1 MSDTPHEETP
11 METRRIEKY
20 ATWPEVR
27 ARLAALRLAG
37 YRGVAV
43 DMETEIRVTVTRGK
57 HPDFTPLPGAA
68 RPEEPCL
75 RACCALH
82 THASELADV
91 IALTELFLTTIP
103 EQTDAREYLTKR
115 TRFLLGLIGR
125 YPLPRLDGR
134 A

>member
-11 METRRIEKY
+11 MNTRRIESY
-20 ATWPEVR
+20 QTWPEVR

-37 YRGVAV
+37 YRCIAV
-43 DMETEIRVTVTRGK
+43 DMETEIRVTITKGK
-57 HPDFTPLPGAA
+57 HADFSRLPGAEP
-68 RPEEPCL
+68 PEEPCT
-75 RACCALH
+75 RACCPLH
-82 THASELADV
+82 VHANELAEV
-91 IALTELFLTTIP
+91 IALTELFLSTIP

-125 YPLPRLDGR
+125 LPLPRLDGR